1 MEVKVV
7 YEDGVFKPLQEIT
20 WIKEGMQMEI
30 NLEIEEFHNLLSIG
44 GSFDFLN
51 DEEELYSEKDIVEKI
66 IISKEEKKSL

>member
-20 WIKEGMQMEI
+20 WIKEGTQIEI

-51 DEEELYSEKDIVEKI
+51 DEEELYSENDIVERYI
-66 IISKEEKKSL
+66 